1 MLAKG
6 ITDDF
11 GGGNALVLG
20 SAEKPRLQIGVEADG
35 FNGRGL
41 CAKSGTSPL
50 SATGDDLIDVVSG
63 LGFFCK
69 LLD

>member
-6 ITDDF
+6 IPDDF

-20 SAEKPRLQIGVEADG
+20 PAEKPLFQVGVETDG
-35 FNGRGL
+35 LNGRGL
-41 CAKSGTSPL
+41 RAKSGTSPL